1 LLQLIDQIEK
11 RVDAFSGFD
20 VFTIDKTVVK
30 TFGVLVKN
38 GFGLRFCPGLV

>member
-1 LLQLIDQIEK
+1 LLQLVHQIEK
-11 RVDAFSGFD
+11 PVDAFSGFD

-30 TFGVLVKN
+30 AFGVLVKN